1 MTCLKFYKYRAAET
15 LDRDLGII
23 TDSQIFYSNP
33 SQFND
38 PFDCAATSVSMDRNS
53 RTLFIQKLLASQN
66 PDIPEEWRT
75 TLLEALDDDALSDSM
90 VDRVLRSGYLEK
102 HMTKYGILSLSS
114 EIDNLLLWA
123 HYASSHSGYAI
134 EFDITQ
140 VVRRHKPSQTS
151 YPDNYFEYNLMPSP
165 VNYGRERP
173 ASISATNELTEPFY
187 HKSDEWCYEKEY
199 RVISNFGSGLK
210 NFEPSL
216 LASIYFGCKISEANK
231 TKLINAVDKYVAN
244 TGNKVALYQASADD
258 CKYELNFEPES
269 TRA

>member
-1 MTCLKFYKYRAAET
+1 MTVLKFYKYRAAET

-38 PFDCAATSVSMDRNS
+38 PFDCAATSVTMDRNS
-53 RTLFIQKLLASQN
+53 RTLFIQKFLSSQN
-66 PDIPEEWRT
+66 PDIPEDWRT
-75 TLLEALDDDALSDSM
+75 TLRDALDDDALADSM

-114 EIDNLLLWA
+114 ERDNLLLWA

-140 VVRRHKPSQTS
+140 VVRQHQPSQPT
-151 YPDNYFEYNLMPSP
+151 YPDNNFEYNLMASP
-165 VNYGRERP
+165 VNYGIDRP

-187 HKSDEWCYEKEY
+187 HKSDEWSYEKEF

-210 NFEPSL
+210 DFAPSL
-216 LASIYFGCKISEANK
+216 LTSIYFGCKISEANK
-231 TKLINAVDKYVAN
+231 AKLSSAVDKYVAN
-244 TGNKVALYQASADD
+244 TGNKVALYQANADD
-258 CKYELNFEPES
+258 RKYELNFELES
-269 TRA
+269 TRE